1 MPAVA
6 RLATGARTP
15 ARRIV
20 PGDTTL
26 PRRRHQLPA
35 LALAALAT
43 VFVDLSTATE
53 VRAQGSGPSPVQPSL
68 TDPRNVQRF
77 SISAPTK
84 RAMAGDTTPL
94 ATAKDIVPPSGAGET
109 GFDSTGAI
117 GKKRKAKKKP
127 GEPRPLP
134 PPPPRLP
141 GAPQAAEGHTSAQ
154 QIKVRAPYADA
165 FKPPDAPP
173 RRPAPPPQD
182 AYEPLGIRVGS
193 FLLKPALE
201 VTRGYDNNPSH
212 VPNGPSSGY
221 TVVEP
226 TLKMQS
232 QWSQHE
238 FGLDLR
244 GSYSDYDK
252 LSSMNRPLLDT
263 KAHTRIDV
271 SRDTAINAEARLFL
285 STDYPGSPNLPVG
298 FAKLPVFTS
307 YGVTTGLTQRFNRLE
322 LTAKASVDQTRYQQT
337 LLVDGSTSSNQDRD
351 FNQYGGAVRASYEVF
366 PGVKP
371 FVEVGADTRIH
382 DLPFD
387 RDGLQRDSK
396 SLTPRVGTTF
406 DMARRLTG
414 EISVGYLTRKF
425 EDPTLPSLA
434 GVVADA
440 SLIWNATG
448 LTTVTLTASSK
459 AEETVLPGVSGVLR
473 RDIGVQVDHALRRWL
488 IWTVR
493 AGYGFDDY
501 VSDPCSCN
509 GFLERKDT
517 RASLGTALTYK
528 FNRELSLKGE
538 YRYDQ
543 LNSNSP
549 GSNYSASAFLVGLK
563 LQR

>member
-1 MPAVA
+1 
-6 RLATGARTP
+6 L
-15 ARRIV
+15 RR
-20 PGDTTL
+20 GETAL
-26 PRRRHQLPA
+26 PRRVHQHLA

-43 VFVDLSTATE
+43 AFIHLSTVTTA
-53 VRAQGSGPSPVQPSL
+53 RAQGAGPSPFQPSL
-68 TDPRNVQRF
+68 TDPRNAQRF
-77 SISAPTK
+77 NTAAPTT

-117 GKKRKAKKKP
+117 AKKKKLKKKP

-134 PPPPRLP
+134 PPPPPLP
-141 GAPQAAEGHTSAQ
+141 SAPQAADGHGSAQ

-165 FKPPDAPP
+165 FKPADTPP
-173 RRPAPPPQD
+173 RRPAPAPQE

-193 FLLKPALE
+193 FLLKPAIE
-201 VTRGYDNNPSH
+201 VTRGNDNNPSH
-212 VPNGPSSGY
+212 VTSGPSSGY

-226 TLKMQS
+226 TLKVQS

-238 FGLDLR
+238 VGLDLR

-252 LSSMNRPLLDT
+252 LSLLNRPMLDT
-263 KAHTRIDV
+263 KAHSRIDV
-271 SRDTAINAEARLFL
+271 SRDTAINTEARLFV

-298 FAKLPVFTS
+298 FAKLPMFTS
-307 YGVTTGLTQRFNRLE
+307 YGLTSGLTQRYNRLE
-322 LTAKASVDQTRYQQT
+322 LTAKASIDQTRYQPT
-337 LLVDGSTSSNQDRD
+337 LLVDGSKSPNQDRD

-382 DLPFD
+382 DLQFD

-396 SLTPRVGTTF
+396 SLTPRVGSTF
-406 DMARRLTG
+406 DLARRLTG

-425 EDPTLPSLA
+425 DDPTLPALA
-434 GVVADA
+434 GIVADA

-448 LTTVTLTASSK
+448 LTTATLTASSK
-459 AEETVLPGVSGVLR
+459 GEETVVTGVSGVLR

-501 VSDPCSCN
+501 VGASIGS
-509 GFLERKDT
+509 LERKDT

-543 LNSNSP
+543 LHSNLP
-549 GSNYSASAFLVGLK
+549 GANYSASAFLVGLK

>member
-1 MPAVA
+1 M
-6 RLATGARTP
+6 
-15 ARRIV
+15 IV
-20 PGDTTL
+20 E
-26 PRRRHQLPA
+26 A
-35 LALAALAT
+35 
-43 VFVDLSTATE
+43 
-53 VRAQGSGPSPVQPSL
+53 RAQGAGGSPFQPSL

-77 SISAPTK
+77 STAAPTT
-84 RAMAGDTTPL
+84 RAMAAATPP
-94 ATAKDIVPPSGAGET
+94 ATAKEILPPSGAGET

-117 GKKRKAKKKP
+117 GKKKKGKKKP

-134 PPPPRLP
+134 PPPPPLP
-141 GAPQAAEGHTSAQ
+141 GAPQAAQGHTSAQ

-165 FKPPDAPP
+165 YKPADTPP
-173 RRPAPPPQD
+173 RRPPPPAQD
-182 AYEPLGIRVGS
+182 AYEPLGIRAGS
-193 FLLKPALE
+193 FLLKPSLE
-201 VTRGYDNNPSH
+201 VTRGYDTNPSH

-226 TLKMQS
+226 TLKVQS

-238 FGLDLR
+238 VGLDLR

-263 KAHTRIDV
+263 KARSRFDV

-298 FAKLPVFTS
+298 FAKLPVYTS
-307 YGVTTGLTQRFNRLE
+307 YGVTTGLTQRYNRLE
-322 LTAKASVDQTRYQQT
+322 LTAKASVDQTRYQST
-337 LLVDGSTSSNQDRD
+337 LLADGSRSPNQDRD

-371 FVEVGADTRIH
+371 FVEVGGDTRIH
-382 DLPFD
+382 DLQFD

-406 DMARRLTG
+406 ELARRLTG
-414 EISVGYLTRKF
+414 EMSVGYLTRKF
-425 EDPTLPSLA
+425 DAPSLPALA

-448 LTTVTLTASSK
+448 LTTATLTASSK
-459 AEETVLPGVSGVLR
+459 GDETVVQGVSGVLR

-501 VSDPCSCN
+501 VGAATGSI
-509 GFLERKDT
+509 ERKDT
-517 RASLGTALTYK
+517 RTSLGTALTYK
-528 FNRELSLKGE
+528 FNREFSLKGE

-549 GSNYSASAFLVGLK
+549 GVNYKASVFLVGLK